1 VPPAPAYTAGQETD
15 TKAVLSLILGILAVF
30 PLWLLAGIPAIV
42 LGHLSKSSIRQSMG
56 RLKGDGMATAGLI
69 MGYFSVAAIPIVMI
83 IAAIAIP
90 NLLRAKIAAN
100 ESAAASTVRTLNT
113 AQVTYSVTYEQA
125 GYAPSLEALG
135 SGSQAQCSE
144 GNAEHA
150 CLIDSVLGCNATWC
164 MKYGYKFHI
173 STTCSD
179 GKCTEYV
186 VTATPVIQGSSGNKS
201 FCATSDGIVRS
212 HSGQQPVPLLSAD
225 ECKEW
230 PAL

>member
-1 VPPAPAYTAGQETD
+1 MPPAPVYTGSQETD
-15 TKAVLSLILGILAVF
+15 SKAILSLILGILAVF

-56 RLKGDGMATAGLI
+56 RLKGDGMATAGLV

-90 NLLRAKIAAN
+90 NLMRTRITAN
-100 ESAAASTVRTLNT
+100 ETGAASTVRTLT
-113 AQVTYSVTYEQA
+113 IAQVTYSSAYEQA
-125 GYAPSLEALG
+125 GYAPSLDALG
-135 SGSQAQCSE
+135 PGSQAQCSQ
-144 GNAEHA
+144 ATADHA
-150 CLIDSVLGCNATWC
+150 CLIDSTLGCAATWC
-164 MKYGYKFHI
+164 IRTGYKFHM

-186 VTATPVIQGSSGNKS
+186 VTATPLLPGSTGNRS
-201 FCATSDGIVRS
+201 FCSTSDGIVRS
-212 HSGQQPVPLLSAD
+212 HNGQQPVPLLSAD

-230 PAL
+230 TAL